1 MLVQNKRNRKKY
13 QSPRGSVHYRLLT
26 LGATVVSLL
35 FLSGCGLL
43 AGMLPSNEEPTA
55 TPTVERV
62 LQPTFT
68 PTPEGAAPAET
79 PVVDAPAVEEPAVEA
94 PADEPA
100 DEPEAPADGE
110 ENADAEPV
118 TVGDL
123 AGGDDTEADADAG
136 EPAEAPTEAPTEA
149 PQAQLSVT
157 SPSNLRNGPG
167 TQYGLAGAAQ
177 VGDTFEVVGKNAAGD
192 WWQICCV
199 NGQQAWIFSQ
209 LATVTNGESVAIAQN
224 IPEPP
229 PTAVPAPTTAPAPTD
244 PPPAAE
250 PEPTAPPAEP
260 APAADPCAGIGGDGC
275 KFKVSAG
282 PQFGDTGGQE
292 LKLQL
297 AFIHSGV
304 DGGQAQGSYFVVLEK
319 DGVQLPISDSVRSEA
334 LNKRSGPLGEYN
346 YEYSLGASSL
356 PGGTVAGNY
365 TMWVLDGNG
374 ERDSQNFS
382 FSVPDGQGLVWLVW
396 DQA

>member
-1 MLVQNKRNRKKY
+1 MRVQTQIQRKTY
-13 QSPRGSVHYRLLT
+13 QSRRGSVQHYLLAVG
-26 LGATVVSLL
+26 LLILTVGL
-35 FLSGCGLL
+35 LSGCGLL
-43 AGMLPSNEEPTA
+43 AGMLPGAPEEPTP
-55 TPTVERV
+55 TPTEDRI

-68 PTPEGAAPAET
+68 PTVPGADPVET
-79 PVVDAPAVEEPAVEA
+79 PPADQPAAEEPVAA
-94 PADEPA
+94 EPA
-100 DEPEAPADGE
+100 TETSSEEPTE
-110 ENADAEPV
+110 ETTELEPI
-118 TVGDL
+118 TVGDI
-123 AGGDDTEADADAG
+123 ASEATTDTDTA
-136 EPAEAPTEAPTEA
+136 AESSAETSTEAPA

-167 TQYGLAGAAQ
+167 TNYGIAGAAQ

-199 NGQQAWIFSQ
+199 NGQQAWIFGQ
-209 LATVTNGESVAIAQN
+209 LGTVTNSESVAIAQN

-229 PTAVPAPTTAPAPTD
+229 PTPVPAPTAVPAPTQAPAAPAP
-244 PPPAAE
+244 AE

-275 KFKVSAG
+275 KFEVSAG
-282 PQFGDTGGQE
+282 PAFGDTGGQE
-292 LKLQL
+292 LKFQL

-304 DGGQAQGSYFVVLEK
+304 DGGQAQGSYFVVVEK
-319 DGVQLPISDSVRSEA
+319 DGVRLPISDSTRSIA
-334 LNKRSGPLGEYN
+334 LDKRSGPLGEYN
-346 YEYSLGASSL
+346 YEYSLGASDL
-356 PGGTVAGNY
+356 PGGNVAGNY

-382 FSVPDGQGLVWLVW
+382 FTVPDGQGLVWMTW